1 MDKIR
6 NIIKEELD
14 RHQFLELANLN
25 EVNDKVMIPQEEH
38 PKIDFVGPLMGP
50 RGNTLKSIESETG
63 TKIEILGKGRK
74 DGKGKGKPLHA
85 NVTSTNPEAVK
96 KAVDKIRNII
106 KEELGRHQLRE
117 LALLNEVNDKVM
129 IPQEEY
135 PEVNFLRLLIG
146 PCGNTMK
153 AMISETGAKIEIRGK
168 GCKGL
173 VDGKGD
179 DEPLHAYVTSE
190 NPEAVKKAVDKI
202 RNEIKEAIKALDSK
216 EIHGQSVQSKDKDK
230 KQAQA
235 STQERKRPAPKR
247 KLKEESPAA
256 KRLAPKR
263 ELKEDN
269 VTHHLVFA
277 INRFLDRQAKKKSVD
292 EEKAKKF
299 EQARDLL
306 KEAFD
311 IPDDDSLKI
320 NQNLEGIFL
329 QNCAVQREIPIPPA
343 PEVEPIE
350 WITLDDVEDKKE
362 DEEMTEEIADFLCNA

>member
-1 MDKIR
+1 
-6 NIIKEELD
+6 
-14 RHQFLELANLN
+14 
-25 EVNDKVMIPQEEH
+25 MIPQEEH
-38 PKIDFVGPLMGP
+38 PEINFVGLLIGP
-50 RGNTLKSIESETG
+50 RGNTLKSMESETG
-63 TKIEILGKGRK
+63 AKIIIRGKGSVKEGKVGRK
-74 DGKGKGKPLHA
+74 DGQPLPGEDEPLHA
-85 NVTSTNPEAVK
+85 YVTSTNPEAVK

-106 KEELGRHQLRE
+106 KEELGRLSHLQLQE
-117 LALLNEVNDKVM
+117 LANLNEVNDKVM
-129 IPQEEY
+129 IPQEEH
-135 PEVNFLRLLIG
+135 PEIDFLRLLIG

-153 AMISETGAKIEIRGK
+153 AMISETGAKIEILGK
-168 GCKGL
+168 GCKGR

-179 DEPLHAYVTSE
+179 DEPLHAYVTST

-216 EIHGQSVQSKDKDK
+216 EIHDQSVQSKDKDK

-256 KRLAPKR
+256 KRELKQERLAPKS
-263 ELKEDN
+263 ELKEDD

-343 PEVEPIE
+343 PEVEEPIE